1 MKKFVS
7 LLTSMIVT
15 LFVIGCSNPSSSS
28 GGSLGGAE
36 NNGTKIYNN
45 SVTLNARTLEQIV
58 KADDLKDL
66 EIKELII
73 TAYNFTTTSEEAWWV
88 TLTAD
93 SDWSTKPKLEKDS
106 GTWSDANKGWSWTV
120 TDSETL
126 SKFKE
131 GGIYIAGLSD
141 ATATVTVS
149 YK

>member
-1 MKKFVS
+1 M
-7 LLTSMIVT
+7 
-15 LFVIGCSNPSSSS
+15 
-28 GGSLGGAE
+28 
-36 NNGTKIYNN
+36 
-45 SVTLNARTLEQIV
+45 
-58 KADDLKDL
+58 KDL

-93 SDWSTKPKLEKDS
+93 DSWTTKLEKDA
-106 GTWSDANKGWSWTV
+106 GTWSDENQGWSWTV

-141 ATATVTVS
+141 ATVTVTVS
-149 YK
+149 YE

>member
-28 GGSLGGAE
+28 GGSLSLGGAE
-36 NNGTKIYNN
+36 DNGTKIYNN
-45 SVTLNARTLEQIV
+45 SVTLTSNPEQIV
-58 KADDLKDL
+58 KPDDLKDL

-93 SDWSTKPKLEKDS
+93 DSWTTKLEKDA
-106 GTWSDANKGWSWTV
+106 GTWSDENQGWSWTV

-141 ATATVTVS
+141 ATVTVTVS
-149 YK
+149 YE